1 MPNSNSSLAP
11 VMVIFET
18 PLENILI
25 MTLMPLVPFTAL
37 HYNIWCHLE
46 SFGYTAECLCTCLFQ
61 LHSST
66 EASEHLGR
74 SDSKI
79 KPGMSLEAPTFS
91 LFKKKKKKGYYFW
104 EIAFPPRLSLGGIA
118 DFFHLTHWHTPASV
132 WCCRWHTQLSPSHSQ
147 LCPFTRCGPILF
159 ALDFQRCSRSHVS
172 LWCVN
177 VYPSMLK

>member
-91 LFKKKKKKGYYFW
+91 LFKKKKKKRILFLRNCLS
-104 EIAFPPRLSLGGIA
+104 AKALTRRHCRLLPS
-118 DFFHLTHWHTPASV
+118 HTLTHTCFCLVLQMAHPA
-132 WCCRWHTQLSPSHSQ
+132 LSQSLSTLSFH
-147 LCPFTRCGPILF
+147 
-159 ALDFQRCSRSHVS
+159 S
-172 LWCVN
+172 LWPYFVCAGF
-177 VYPSMLK
+177 PEMLQEPC